1 MRFAGTGICI
11 REQLGGFEVTK
22 VELKEMTLTDFKGQP
37 EKKVTFGHRTI
48 VSGPNGCGK
57 TTLADAHMWVFCDK
71 DYSLKSNPDIRPD
84 DGRECLPRADIDLLI
99 DGKPVSVAKFQK
111 RTESKL
117 KDGKPGKVAL
127 SNKYEINGVPKAERD
142 FKADLKERG
151 FDFDNF
157 LMLSHMEIFTGLK
170 DADARKILFSMS
182 DGAGKSDLE
191 IAKKVPDCAELV
203 PLLETYKADE
213 IKAMNS
219 ATLKKAEEQLKAVP
233 NQIIGMEQSKVDAD
247 TAELELQKN
256 ALQEQISDLEKQIAQ
271 SGNEK
276 AGEIKAELAGLRTKL
291 LEIDSKAKADLLEQ
305 KSSVCNK
312 VSSLELD
319 RNIKTSELNRK
330 ASALEYLRAQKKDL
344 LEKLQNARTQY
355 PKIKDTEWDNT
366 ALECVKSETFK
377 DADTI
382 CPTCGQNLPPEQ
394 IEQLK
399 SRFEQKKQERINQ
412 QLKSKEEWEQD
423 KKRKLDEVI
432 QIGNKASADM
442 KEAHKQEENLTSE
455 ISKLTGEL
463 EQIKTSLDAENKNL
477 EAIPKEPDLSGNAE
491 YQQILAS
498 IKEKQQELNSLDDG
512 EGAKKQLSEQLSDKK
527 QELAAV
533 NQKIGEANNNVRIDE
548 QIEKLQ
554 ENQKQYAQSKADAQ
568 MILDELKSLSMAKNT
583 ALEDAV
589 NQYFDGVKVKLFD
602 TQKNGE
608 VVDACIWYAQDKDG
622 NWKKLVG
629 NANTALMM
637 KGKIAIMDGLQKFYG
652 VSYPIFVDCA
662 AELDNSSLAG
672 IKADAQLIFLKVAE
686 GDMTVTEI

>member
-1 MRFAGTGICI
+1 MKKIEVREI
-11 REQLGGFEVTK
+11 R
-22 VELKEMTLTDFKGQP
+22 LTDFKGQS
-37 EKKVTFGHRTI
+37 EKKIEFGHRTI
-48 VSGPNGCGK
+48 VSGKNGCGK
-57 TTLADAHMWVFCDK
+57 TTLADAFMWVFCDK

-84 DGRECLPRADIDLLI
+84 DGRECLPRVDIDLVI

-111 RTESKL
+111 RTESKP

-157 LMLSHMEIFTGLK
+157 LMLSHMEIFTDLK
-170 DADARKILFSMS
+170 DADAKKILFSMS

-191 IAKKVPDCAELV
+191 IAKTVPDCAELV

-213 IKAMNS
+213 IKAMNN
-219 ATLKKAEEQLKAVP
+219 ATLKKAEEQLKAIP

-247 TAELELQKN
+247 VAELELQKN
-256 ALQEQISDLEKQIAQ
+256 VLHEQIADIEKQIAQ

-312 VSSLELD
+312 ISALELD
-319 RNIKTSELNRK
+319 RNIKTSELNK
-330 ASALEYLRAQKKDL
+330 KTSALVILRAQKKEL

-366 ALECVKSETFK
+366 VLESIKSETFK

-382 CPTCGQNLPPEQ
+382 CPTCGQSLPPEQ

-412 QLKSKEEWEQD
+412 QLKAKEEWEQD

-432 QIGNKASADM
+432 QVGNKASADM
-442 KEAHKQEENLTSE
+442 KEAHKQEETLTSE
-455 ISKLTGEL
+455 ISKLIDEL

-477 EAIPKEPDLSGNAE
+477 EAIPKEPDFSENVE
-491 YQQILAS
+491 YQRILTS
-498 IKEKQQELNSLDDG
+498 TKEKQQELNSLDDG
-512 EGAKKQLSEQLSDKK
+512 EEAKKQLSEQLSGKK
-527 QELAAV
+527 QELTAV
-533 NQKIGEANNNVRIDE
+533 NQKIGEANNNARIDE

-554 ENQKQYAQSKADAQ
+554 ESQKQYAQSKADAQ
-568 MILDELKSLSMAKNT
+568 MILDELKSLSMAKNAT
-583 ALEDAV
+583 LKDAV

-608 VVDACIWYAQDKDG
+608 VVDACIWYVQDKDG
-622 NWKKLVG
+622 NWKKLIG

>member
-1 MRFAGTGICI
+1 MKKIEVREI
-11 REQLGGFEVTK
+11 R
-22 VELKEMTLTDFKGQP
+22 LTDFKGQQ
-37 EKKVTFGHRTI
+37 EKKIEFGHRTV
-48 VSGPNGCGK
+48 VSGKNGCGK
-57 TTLADAHMWVFCDK
+57 TTLADAFMWVFCDK

-84 DGRECLPRADIDLLI
+84 DGRECLPRVDIDLVI

-111 RTESKL
+111 RTESKP

-157 LMLSHMEIFTGLK
+157 LMLSHMEIFTDLK

-182 DGAGKSDLE
+182 DGAGKTDLE
-191 IAKKVPDCAELV
+191 IAKTVPDCAELV

-219 ATLKKAEEQLKAVP
+219 ATLKKAEEQLKAIP

-256 ALQEQISDLEKQIAQ
+256 ALQEQISDLETQIAQ

-276 AGEIKAELAGLRTKL
+276 AGEIKVELTGLRTRL
-291 LEIDSKAKADLLEQ
+291 LEAESRAKADSLKQ
-305 KSSVCNK
+305 KSLVCNK
-312 VSSLELD
+312 ISALELD
-319 RNIKTSELNRK
+319 RNIKTSELNK
-330 ASALEYLRAQKKDL
+330 KTSALESLRAQKKEL
-344 LEKLQNARTQY
+344 LEKLQSARTQY
-355 PKIKDTEWDNT
+355 PKIKEMEWDNT
-366 ALECVKSETFK
+366 ALDNIESETFK
-377 DADTI
+377 DAETI

-399 SRFEQKKQERINQ
+399 RRFEQKKQERINQ
-412 QLKSKEEWEQD
+412 QLKAQEEWERD

-432 QIGNKASADM
+432 QVGNKASADM
-442 KEAHKQEENLTSE
+442 KEAHKQEEALTSE
-455 ISKLTGEL
+455 ISKLTDEL

-477 EAIPKEPDLSGNAE
+477 EAILKEPGLSGNAE

-498 IKEKQQELNSLDDG
+498 IKEKEQELNSLDDG
-512 EGAKKQLSEQLSDKK
+512 EEAKKQLSEQLSGKK

-533 NQKIGEANNNVRIDE
+533 NQRIGESNNNVRIDE
-548 QIEKLQ
+548 QIEKFQ
-554 ENQKQYAQSKADAQ
+554 ESQKQYAQSKADAQ

-583 ALEDAV
+583 ALEDTV

-608 VVDACIWYAQDKDG
+608 VVDACIWYVQDKDG
-622 NWKKLVG
+622 NWKKLIG

-672 IKADAQLIFLKVAE
+672 INADAQLIFLKVAE

>member
-1 MRFAGTGICI
+1 MKKIEVREI
-11 REQLGGFEVTK
+11 R
-22 VELKEMTLTDFKGQP
+22 LTDFKGQQ
-37 EKKVTFGHRTI
+37 EKKVVFGHRTV
-48 VSGPNGCGK
+48 VSGKNGCGK
-57 TTLADAHMWVFCDK
+57 TTLADAFMWVFCDK

-84 DGRECLPRADIDLLI
+84 DGRECLPRVDIDLVI

-111 RTESKL
+111 RTESKS

-157 LMLSHMEIFTGLK
+157 LMLSHMEIFTDLK

-191 IAKKVPDCAELV
+191 IAKTVPDCAELV

-219 ATLKKAEEQLKAVP
+219 ATLKKAEEQLKAIP

-271 SGNEK
+271 AGNEK
-276 AGEIKAELAGLRTKL
+276 TGEIKAELAGLRTRL
-291 LEIDSKAKADLLEQ
+291 LEIDSKAKSDLLEQ

-312 VSSLELD
+312 VSALELD

-330 ASALEYLRAQKKDL
+330 TSALESLRTQKKDL
-344 LEKLQNARTQY
+344 LKKLQDARTQY

-366 ALECVKSETFK
+366 ALESIESETFK
-377 DADTI
+377 DADAI
-382 CPTCGQNLPPEQ
+382 CPTCGQNLPSEQ

-412 QLKSKEEWEQD
+412 QLKDKEEWEQK

-432 QIGNKASADM
+432 QTGNKASADM
-442 KEAHKQEENLTSE
+442 KEAHKQEEALTSE
-455 ISKLTGEL
+455 ISKLTDKL

-477 EAIPKEPDLSGNAE
+477 EAIPKEPDFSGNAE
-491 YQQILAS
+491 YQQILTS
-498 IKEKQQELNSLDDG
+498 IKEKEQELNSLNDG
-512 EGAKKQLSEQLSDKK
+512 EETKEQLSEQLSGKK

-554 ENQKQYAQSKADAQ
+554 ESQKQYAQNKADAQ

-608 VVDACIWYAQDKDG
+608 VVDACIWYVQDKDS
-622 NWKKLVG
+622 NWKKLIG

-672 IKADAQLIFLKVAE
+672 IKADAQLIFLKVTE
-686 GDMTVTEI
+686 GDMTVTEL

>member
-1 MRFAGTGICI
+1 MKKIEVREI
-11 REQLGGFEVTK
+11 R
-22 VELKEMTLTDFKGQP
+22 LTDFKGQS
-37 EKKVTFGHRTI
+37 EKKIGFGHRTV
-48 VSGPNGCGK
+48 VSGKNGCGK
-57 TTLADAHMWVFCDK
+57 TTLADAFMWVFCDK
-71 DYSLKSNPDIRPD
+71 DHSLKSNPDIRPD
-84 DGRECLPRADIDLLI
+84 DGRECLPRVDIDLVI

-111 RTESKL
+111 RTESKP

-157 LMLSHMEIFTGLK
+157 LMLSHMEIFTDLK

-191 IAKKVPDCAELV
+191 IAKTVPDCAELV

-219 ATLKKAEEQLKAVP
+219 ATLKKAEEQLKAIP

-271 SGNEK
+271 AGNEK

-291 LEIDSKAKADLLEQ
+291 LEIDSKAKADLLEK

-312 VSSLELD
+312 VSTLELD
-319 RNIKTSELNRK
+319 RNIKTSELNKK

-344 LEKLQNARTQY
+344 LEKLQDARTQY
-355 PKIKDTEWDNT
+355 PKIKDKEWDNT
-366 ALECVKSETFK
+366 VLERIKSEIFK

-382 CPTCGQNLPPEQ
+382 CPTCGQNLPAEQ

-412 QLKSKEEWEQD
+412 QLKAKEEWEQD

-432 QIGNKASADM
+432 QTGNKASADM
-442 KEAHKQEENLTSE
+442 KEAHKQEGTLTSE
-455 ISKLTGEL
+455 ISKLTEEL
-463 EQIKTSLDAENKNL
+463 EQIKTSLDAENKNM
-477 EAIPKEPDLSGNAE
+477 EAIPKEPDFSENAE

-498 IKEKQQELNSLDDG
+498 IKEKQQELNSLDNG
-512 EGAKKQLSEQLSDKK
+512 EEAKKQLSEQLSGKK
-527 QELAAV
+527 QELTAV

-554 ENQKQYAQSKADAQ
+554 ESQKQYAQSKADAQ

-608 VVDACIWYAQDKDG
+608 VVDACIWYVQDKDG
-622 NWKKLVG
+622 NWKKLIG

-672 IKADAQLIFLKVAE
+672 IKADAQLIFLKVSE
-686 GDMTVTEI
+686 GDMKVTEI

>member
-1 MRFAGTGICI
+1 MKKIEVREI
-11 REQLGGFEVTK
+11 R
-22 VELKEMTLTDFKGQP
+22 LTDFKGQS
-37 EKKVTFGHRTI
+37 EKKIEFGHRTI
-48 VSGPNGCGK
+48 VSGKNGCGK

-84 DGRECLPRADIDLLI
+84 DGRECLPRVDIDLVI

-111 RTESKL
+111 RTESKP

-142 FKADLKERG
+142 FKSDLKERG

-157 LMLSHMEIFTGLK
+157 LMLSHMEIFTDLK

-191 IAKKVPDCAELV
+191 IAKTVPDCAELV
-203 PLLETYKADE
+203 PLLETYKSDE

-219 ATLKKAEEQLKAVP
+219 ATLKNAEEQLKAIP

-256 ALQEQISDLEKQIAQ
+256 ALQEHISDLEKQIAQ
-271 SGNEK
+271 AGNEK
-276 AGEIKAELAGLRTKL
+276 SGEIKAELAGLRTKL
-291 LEIDSKAKADLLEQ
+291 LDIDSKAKADLLEK

-312 VSSLELD
+312 VSGLELD

-330 ASALEYLRAQKKDL
+330 TSALENLRAQKKEL

-366 ALECVKSETFK
+366 VLESIKSEIFK

-382 CPTCGQNLPPEQ
+382 CPTCGQNLPSEQ

-399 SRFEQKKQERINQ
+399 NRFEQKKQERINQ
-412 QLKSKEEWEQD
+412 QLKDKEEWEQD
-423 KKRKLDEVI
+423 KKHKLDEVI
-432 QIGNKASADM
+432 QAGNKASSDM
-442 KEAHKQEENLTSE
+442 KEAHKQEETLTSE
-455 ISKLTGEL
+455 ISKLADEL

-477 EAIPKEPDLSGNAE
+477 EAIPKEPDFSVNAE
-491 YQQILAS
+491 YQQILTS
-498 IKEKQQELNSLDDG
+498 IKEKKQELNSLDDG
-512 EGAKKQLSEQLSDKK
+512 EEAKKQLSEQLSGKK
-527 QELAAV
+527 QELAVV

-554 ENQKQYAQSKADAQ
+554 ENQKQYAQNKADSQ

-583 ALEDAV
+583 AIEDAV

-608 VVDACIWYAQDKDG
+608 VVDACIWYMQDKDG
-622 NWKKLVG
+622 DWKKLIG

-662 AELDNSSLAG
+662 AELDNSSLEG

>member
-1 MRFAGTGICI
+1 MKKIKVREI
-11 REQLGGFEVTK
+11 R
-22 VELKEMTLTDFKGQP
+22 LTDFKGQS

-48 VSGPNGCGK
+48 VSGKNGCGK
-57 TTLADAHMWVFCDK
+57 TTLADAFMWVFCDK

-84 DGRECLPRADIDLLI
+84 DGRECLPRADIDLVI

-111 RTESKL
+111 RTESKP

-157 LMLSHMEIFTGLK
+157 LMLSHMEIFTDLK

-182 DGAGKSDLE
+182 DGAGKTDLE
-191 IAKKVPDCAELV
+191 IAKTVPDCAELV

-219 ATLKKAEEQLKAVP
+219 ATLKKAEEQLKAIP

-256 ALQEQISDLEKQIAQ
+256 ALQEQISHLETQIAQ
-271 SGNEK
+271 AGNERSSK
-276 AGEIKAELAGLRTKL
+276 LRAELSDLGVQKYSFESKAHEEISTRKTAIQIKINELRTERNL
-291 LEIDSKAKADLLEQ
+291 KAA
-305 KSSVCNK
+305 
-312 VSSLELD
+312 
-319 RNIKTSELNRK
+319 ELNRET
-330 ASALEYLRAQKKDL
+330 SALVILRAQKKGL

-366 ALECVKSETFK
+366 ILESIESETFK

-412 QLKSKEEWEQD
+412 QLKAKEEWEQD

-432 QIGNKASADM
+432 QVGNKASADM
-442 KEAHKQEENLTSE
+442 KEAHKQEETLTSE
-455 ISKLTGEL
+455 ISKLTEEL

-477 EAIPKEPDLSGNAE
+477 EALPKEPDLSGNAE
-491 YQQILAS
+491 YQQILTS
-498 IKEKQQELNSLDDG
+498 IKKKQQEFNSLDDG
-512 EGAKKQLSEQLSDKK
+512 EEAKKQLSEQLSGKK

-533 NQKIGEANNNVRIDE
+533 NQRIGEANNNVRIDE

-554 ENQKQYAQSKADAQ
+554 ESQKQYAQSKADAQ

-589 NQYFDGVKVKLFD
+589 NQYFDGVRVKLFD

-608 VVDACIWYAQDKDG
+608 VVDACIWYVQDKDG
-622 NWKKLVG
+622 DWKKLIG

-662 AELDNSSLAG
+662 AELDNSSLGG

>member
-1 MRFAGTGICI
+1 MKKIEVREI
-11 REQLGGFEVTK
+11 R
-22 VELKEMTLTDFKGQP
+22 LTDFKGQS
-37 EKKVTFGHRTI
+37 EKKIEFGHRTI
-48 VSGPNGCGK
+48 VYGKNGCGK
-57 TTLADAHMWVFCDK
+57 TTLTDAFMWVFCDK

-84 DGRECLPRADIDLLI
+84 DGRECLPRVDIDLVI

-111 RTESKL
+111 RTESKP

-157 LMLSHMEIFTGLK
+157 LMLSHMEIFTDLK

-191 IAKKVPDCAELV
+191 IAKTVPDCAELV

-219 ATLKKAEEQLKAVP
+219 ATLKKAEEQLKAIP
-233 NQIIGMEQSKVDAD
+233 NQIIGMEQSKVDTD
-247 TAELELQKN
+247 VAELELQKN
-256 ALQEQISDLEKQIAQ
+256 ALQEQLSDLEKQIAQ
-271 SGNEK
+271 AGNEK

-291 LEIDSKAKADLLEQ
+291 LEIDSKAKANLLEQ

-312 VSSLELD
+312 VSTLELD

-330 ASALEYLRAQKKDL
+330 TSALESLRAQKKDL

-382 CPTCGQNLPPEQ
+382 CPTCGQNLPAEQ

-412 QLKSKEEWEQD
+412 QLKAEEEWEQD

-432 QIGNKASADM
+432 QIGNKVSADM
-442 KEAHKQEENLTSE
+442 KEAHKQEETLTSE
-455 ISKLTGEL
+455 ISKLTDEL
-463 EQIKTSLDAENKNL
+463 EQIKTYLDAENKNL
-477 EAIPKEPDLSGNAE
+477 EAIPKEPDFSENAE

-498 IKEKQQELNSLDDG
+498 IKEKQQELNSLDNG
-512 EGAKKQLSEQLSDKK
+512 EEVKKQLSEQLSGKK

-533 NQKIGEANNNVRIDE
+533 NQRIGEANNNVRIDE

-554 ENQKQYAQSKADAQ
+554 ESQKQYAQSKADAQ

-583 ALEDAV
+583 VLEDAV
-589 NQYFDGVKVKLFD
+589 NKYFDGVKVKLFD

-608 VVDACIWYAQDKDG
+608 VVDACIWYVQDKDG
-622 NWKKLVG
+622 NWKKLIG

>member
-1 MRFAGTGICI
+1 MKKIEVREI
-11 REQLGGFEVTK
+11 R
-22 VELKEMTLTDFKGQP
+22 LTDFKGQQ
-37 EKKVTFGHRTI
+37 EKKIEFGHRTV
-48 VSGPNGCGK
+48 VSGKNGCGK
-57 TTLADAHMWVFCDK
+57 TTLADAFMWVFCDK

-84 DGRECLPRADIDLLI
+84 DGRECLPRADIDFLI

-111 RTESKL
+111 RTESKP

-157 LMLSHMEIFTGLK
+157 LMLSHMEIFTDLK

-191 IAKKVPDCAELV
+191 IAKTVPDCAELV

-219 ATLKKAEEQLKAVP
+219 ATLKKAEEQLKAIP

-271 SGNEK
+271 AGNEK

-291 LEIDSKAKADLLEQ
+291 LEIESKAKADLLEQ

-312 VSSLELD
+312 VSTLELD
-319 RNIKTSELNRK
+319 RNIKTSELNK
-330 ASALEYLRAQKKDL
+330 KTSALESLRTQKKDL
-344 LEKLQNARTQY
+344 LKKLQDARTQY
-355 PKIKDTEWDNT
+355 PEIKDTEWDSSI
-366 ALECVKSETFK
+366 LESIESETFK
-377 DADTI
+377 DTDTI
-382 CPTCGQNLPPEQ
+382 CPTCSQNLPPEQ

-399 SRFEQKKQERINQ
+399 GRFEQKKQERINQ
-412 QLKSKEEWEQD
+412 QLKAQEEWEQE

-432 QIGNKASADM
+432 EAGNKASADM
-442 KEAHKQEENLTSE
+442 KEAHKQEETLTSE
-455 ISKLTGEL
+455 ISKLTDEL
-463 EQIKTSLDAENKNL
+463 EQIKTSLDVENKNL
-477 EAIPKEPDLSGNAE
+477 EAVPKEPDFSGNVE
-491 YQQILAS
+491 YQRTLAS
-498 IKEKQQELNSLDDG
+498 INEKQQELNSLDDG
-512 EGAKKQLSEQLSDKK
+512 EEAKKQLSEQLSGKK

-554 ENQKQYAQSKADAQ
+554 ESQKQYAQSKADAQ
-568 MILDELKSLSMAKNT
+568 MILDELKALSMAKNT

-602 TQKNGE
+602 TQKN
-608 VVDACIWYAQDKDG
+608 DACIWYVQDKDG
-622 NWKKLVG
+622 NWKKLIG

>member
-1 MRFAGTGICI
+1 MKKIEVREI
-11 REQLGGFEVTK
+11 R
-22 VELKEMTLTDFKGQP
+22 LTDFKGQQ
-37 EKKVTFGHRTI
+37 EKKVEFGHRAI
-48 VSGPNGCGK
+48 VSGKNGCGK
-57 TTLADAHMWVFCDK
+57 TTLADAFMWVFCDK

-84 DGRECLPRADIDLLI
+84 DGRECLPRVDIDLVI

-111 RTESKL
+111 RTESKP

-157 LMLSHMEIFTGLK
+157 LMLSHMEIFTDLK

-191 IAKKVPDCAELV
+191 IAKTVPDCTELA

-219 ATLKKAEEQLKAVP
+219 ATLKKAEEQLKAIP
-233 NQIIGMEQSKVDAD
+233 NQIIGMEHSKVDAD

-256 ALQEQISDLEKQIAQ
+256 VLHEQIADIEKQIAQ

-276 AGEIKAELAGLRTKL
+276 AGEIKAELAGLSTKL
-291 LEIDSKAKADLLEQ
+291 LEIVSKAKADLLEQ

-312 VSSLELD
+312 VSTLELD

-330 ASALEYLRAQKKDL
+330 TSTLESLRAQKKEL

-355 PKIKDTEWDNT
+355 PKIKDAEWDSST
-366 ALECVKSETFK
+366 LESIESETFK

-394 IEQLK
+394 IEQ
-399 SRFEQKKQERINQ
+399 KKQERINQ
-412 QLKSKEEWEQD
+412 QLKAEEEWEQD

-442 KEAHKQEENLTSE
+442 KEAHKQEETLTSE
-455 ISKLTGEL
+455 ISKLTDEL

-477 EAIPKEPDLSGNAE
+477 EAIPKEPDFSGNAE
-491 YQQILAS
+491 YQQILTS
-498 IKEKQQELNSLDDG
+498 IKEKKQVLNSLDDG
-512 EGAKKQLSEQLSDKK
+512 EEVKKQLSEQLSGKK
-527 QELAAV
+527 QELTAV

-554 ENQKQYAQSKADAQ
+554 ESQKQYAQNKADAQ

-608 VVDACIWYAQDKDG
+608 VVDACIWYVQDKDG
-622 NWKKLVG
+622 GWKKLVG

-686 GDMTVTEI
+686 GDMTVTEV

>member
-1 MRFAGTGICI
+1 MKKIEVREI
-11 REQLGGFEVTK
+11 R
-22 VELKEMTLTDFKGQP
+22 LTDFKGQS
-37 EKKVTFGHRTI
+37 EKKIEFGHRTV
-48 VSGPNGCGK
+48 VSGKNGCGK
-57 TTLADAHMWVFCDK
+57 TTLADAFMWVFCDK

-84 DGRECLPRADIDLLI
+84 NDRECLPRVDIDLVI

-111 RTESKL
+111 RTESKP

-157 LMLSHMEIFTGLK
+157 LMLSHMEIFTDLK

-182 DGAGKSDLE
+182 GGAGKSDLE
-191 IAKKVPDCAELV
+191 IAKTVPDCAELV

-219 ATLKKAEEQLKAVP
+219 ATLKKAEEQLKAIP
-233 NQIIGMEQSKVDAD
+233 NQIIGMEHSKVDAD

-256 ALQEQISDLEKQIAQ
+256 ALQEQISDLETQIAQ
-271 SGNEK
+271 AGNEK

-291 LEIDSKAKADLLEQ
+291 LEIDSKAKADLSEK

-312 VSSLELD
+312 VSTLELD

-330 ASALEYLRAQKKDL
+330 TSTLESLRAQKKDL

-366 ALECVKSETFK
+366 VLESIKSEAFK

-382 CPTCGQNLPPEQ
+382 CPTCGHSLPPEQ

-412 QLKSKEEWEQD
+412 QLKAKEEWEQD

-432 QIGNKASADM
+432 QVGNKASADM
-442 KEAHKQEENLTSE
+442 KEAHKQEETLTSE
-455 ISKLTGEL
+455 ISELTDEL
-463 EQIKTSLDAENKNL
+463 EQIKTSLDAESKNL
-477 EAIPKEPDLSGNAE
+477 EAIPKEPDFSENAE
-491 YQQILAS
+491 YQQILTS
-498 IKEKQQELNSLDDG
+498 IKEKKQELNSLDDG
-512 EGAKKQLSEQLSDKK
+512 EEAKKQLSEKLFGKK
-527 QELAAV
+527 QELEAV

-548 QIEKLQ
+548 QIAEL
-554 ENQKQYAQSKADAQ
+554 EASRTEYSQKKADAQ

-589 NQYFDGVKVKLFD
+589 NQYFNGVKVKLFD

-608 VVDACIWYAQDKDG
+608 VVDACIWYVQDKDG
-622 NWKKLVG
+622 NWKKLIG

-672 IKADAQLIFLKVAE
+672 IKADTQLIFLKVSE
-686 GDMTVTEI
+686 GEMTVTEI

>member
-1 MRFAGTGICI
+1 MKKIEVREI
-11 REQLGGFEVTK
+11 R
-22 VELKEMTLTDFKGQP
+22 LTDFKGQP
-37 EKKVTFGHRTI
+37 EKKIGFGHRTI
-48 VSGPNGCGK
+48 VSGKNGCGK
-57 TTLADAHMWVFCDK
+57 TTLADAFMWVFCDK

-84 DGRECLPRADIDLLI
+84 DGRECLPRVDIDIVI

-111 RTESKL
+111 RTESKP

-157 LMLSHMEIFTGLK
+157 LMLSHMEIFTDLK

-191 IAKKVPDCAELV
+191 IVKTVPDCAELV

-219 ATLKKAEEQLKAVP
+219 ATLKKAEEQLKAIP
-233 NQIIGMEQSKVDAD
+233 NQIIGMEQAKVDVD
-247 TAELELQKN
+247 VAELELQKN
-256 ALQEQISDLEKQIAQ
+256 ALQEQISDLETQITQA
-271 SGNEK
+271 GNEK

-291 LEIDSKAKADLLEQ
+291 IEIDSKAKADLSEK

-312 VSSLELD
+312 VSTLELD

-330 ASALEYLRAQKKDL
+330 ASALEYLRTQKKDL

-355 PKIKDTEWDNT
+355 PKIKDAEWDNT
-366 ALECVKSETFK
+366 VLESIKSETFN
-377 DADTI
+377 DTEAI
-382 CPTCGQNLPPEQ
+382 CQTCGRNLPPDQ

-412 QLKSKEEWEQD
+412 QLKAKEEWEQD

-432 QIGNKASADM
+432 QAGNKASAGM
-442 KEAHKQEENLTSE
+442 KEAHKQEEALKSE
-455 ISKLTGEL
+455 ISKLTDEL

-477 EAIPKEPDLSGNAE
+477 GAIPKEPDFSENAE
-491 YQQILAS
+491 YQQILTT
-498 IKEKQQELNSLDDG
+498 IKEKEQELNSLDDG
-512 EGAKKQLSEQLSDKK
+512 EEAKKQFSEQLSGKK
-527 QELAAV
+527 HELAAV
-533 NQKIGEANNNVRIDE
+533 NQRIGETNNNVRIDE

-554 ENQKQYAQSKADAQ
+554 ESQKQYAQNKADAQ

-583 ALEDAV
+583 ALEDVV

-608 VVDACIWYAQDKDG
+608 VVDACIWYVQDKGGD
-622 NWKKLVG
+622 WKKLIG

-637 KGKIAIMDGLQKFYG
+637 KGKIAIMDGLQEFYG

-672 IKADAQLIFLKVAE
+672 VKADAQLIFLKVAE

>member
-1 MRFAGTGICI
+1 MKKIEVREI
-11 REQLGGFEVTK
+11 R
-22 VELKEMTLTDFKGQP
+22 LTDFKGQS
-37 EKKVTFGHRTI
+37 EKKIEFRHRTV
-48 VSGPNGCGK
+48 VSGKNGCGK
-57 TTLADAHMWVFCDK
+57 TTLADAFMWAFCDK
-71 DYSLKSNPDIRPD
+71 DYSLKSNPNIRPD
-84 DGRECLPRADIDLLI
+84 DGRECLPRVDIDLVI

-111 RTESKL
+111 RTESKP

-157 LMLSHMEIFTGLK
+157 LMLSHMEIFTDLK

-191 IAKKVPDCAELV
+191 IAKTVPDCAELV

-219 ATLKKAEEQLKAVP
+219 ATLKKAEEQLKAIP
-233 NQIIGMEQSKVDAD
+233 NQIIGMEHSKVDAD
-247 TAELELQKN
+247 VAELELQKN
-256 ALQEQISDLEKQIAQ
+256 ALQEQISDLETQIAQ
-271 SGNEK
+271 AGNEK
-276 AGEIKAELAGLRTKL
+276 AGKIKAELAGLRTKL
-291 LEIDSKAKADLLEQ
+291 IEIDSKAKADLSEK

-312 VSSLELD
+312 VSTLELD

-355 PKIKDTEWDNT
+355 PKIKDAEWDNT
-366 ALECVKSETFK
+366 SLENIESETFK
-377 DADTI
+377 DAETI

-412 QLKSKEEWEQD
+412 QLKAKEEWEQD

-432 QIGNKASADM
+432 QAGNKASAGM
-442 KEAHKQEENLTSE
+442 KEAHKQEETLKSE
-455 ISKLTGEL
+455 ISKLTDEL

-477 EAIPKEPDLSGNAE
+477 GAIPKEPDFSENAE
-491 YQQILAS
+491 YQQILTT
-498 IKEKQQELNSLDDG
+498 IKEKEQELNSLDDG
-512 EGAKKQLSEQLSDKK
+512 EEAKKQLSEKLSGKK

-533 NQKIGEANNNVRIDE
+533 NQKIGEANNNIRIDE

-554 ENQKQYAQSKADAQ
+554 ESQKQYAQNKANAQ

-589 NQYFDGVKVKLFD
+589 NQYFGGVKVKLFD

-608 VVDACIWYAQDKDG
+608 VVDACIWHVQDKDS
-622 NWKKLVG
+622 NWKKLIG

-686 GDMTVTEI
+686 GDMTVTEV

>member
-1 MRFAGTGICI
+1 MKKIEVREI
-11 REQLGGFEVTK
+11 R
-22 VELKEMTLTDFKGQP
+22 LTDFKGQQ
-37 EKKVTFGHRTI
+37 EKKVEFGHRAI
-48 VSGPNGCGK
+48 VSGKNGCGK
-57 TTLADAHMWVFCDK
+57 TTLADAFMWVFCDK

-84 DGRECLPRADIDLLI
+84 DGRECLPRVDIDLVI

-111 RTESKL
+111 RTESKP

-157 LMLSHMEIFTGLK
+157 LMLSHMEIFTDLK

-191 IAKKVPDCAELV
+191 IAKTVPDCAELI

-219 ATLKKAEEQLKAVP
+219 ATLKKAEEQLKAIP

-256 ALQEQISDLEKQIAQ
+256 ALQEQISDLETQIAQ
-271 SGNEK
+271 TGNEK
-276 AGEIKAELAGLRTKL
+276 AGEIKAELTGLRTKL
-291 LEIDSKAKADLLEQ
+291 LETESKAKANLLEQ

-312 VSSLELD
+312 VSTLELD

-330 ASALEYLRAQKKDL
+330 TSALESLRAQKKDL
-344 LEKLQNARTQY
+344 LEKLQNVRTQY

-366 ALECVKSETFK
+366 VLESIKSETFK
-377 DADTI
+377 DAETI
-382 CPTCGQNLPPEQ
+382 CPTCGQNLPTEQ

-399 SRFEQKKQERINQ
+399 NRFEQKKQERINQ
-412 QLKSKEEWEQD
+412 QLKAKEEWGQD

-432 QIGNKASADM
+432 QAGNKASADM
-442 KEAHKQEENLTSE
+442 KEAHKQEETLTSK
-455 ISKLTGEL
+455 ISKLTDEL

-477 EAIPKEPDLSGNAE
+477 EAIPKEPDFSENVE
-491 YQQILAS
+491 YQRILTS
-498 IKEKQQELNSLDDG
+498 TKEKQQELNSLDDG
-512 EGAKKQLSEQLSDKK
+512 EEAKKQLSEQLSGKK

-533 NQKIGEANNNVRIDE
+533 NQRIGEANNNVRIDE

-554 ENQKQYAQSKADAQ
+554 ESQKQYAQSKADAQ

-608 VVDACIWYAQDKDG
+608 VVDACIWYVQDKDG
-622 NWKKLVG
+622 DWKKLIG

>member
-1 MRFAGTGICI
+1 MKKIEVREI
-11 REQLGGFEVTK
+11 R
-22 VELKEMTLTDFKGQP
+22 LTDFKGQS
-37 EKKVTFGHRTI
+37 EKKIEFWHRTM
-48 VSGPNGCGK
+48 VSGKNGCGK
-57 TTLADAHMWVFCDK
+57 TTLADAFMWVFCDK

-84 DGRECLPRADIDLLI
+84 DGRECLPRVDIDLVI

-111 RTESKL
+111 RTESKP

-157 LMLSHMEIFTGLK
+157 LMLSHMEIFTDLK

-191 IAKKVPDCAELV
+191 IAKTVSDCDELV

-219 ATLKKAEEQLKAVP
+219 ATLKKAEEQLKAIP

-247 TAELELQKN
+247 VAELELQKN

-271 SGNEK
+271 AGNEK

-291 LEIDSKAKADLLEQ
+291 LEIDSKAKADLSEK

-312 VSSLELD
+312 VSTLELD

-344 LEKLQNARTQY
+344 LKKLQDARTQY
-355 PKIKDTEWDNT
+355 PKIKDTEWDSST
-366 ALECVKSETFK
+366 LESIESEAFK

-382 CPTCGQNLPPEQ
+382 CPTCGQNLPTEQ

-412 QLKSKEEWEQD
+412 QLKAKEKWEED
-423 KKRKLDEVI
+423 KKHRLDEI
-432 QIGNKASADM
+432 IKTGNKASTDM
-442 KEAHKQEENLTSE
+442 KEAHKKEETLTSE
-455 ISKLTGEL
+455 IAGLTERL
-463 EQIKTSLDAENKNL
+463 EQIKTSLGEKNKEF
-477 EAIPKEPDLSGNAE
+477 EAIPAELDFSENVE
-491 YQQILAS
+491 YQQILVS
-498 IKEKQQELNSLDDG
+498 IKEKEQELNSLDDG
-512 EGAKKQLSEQLSDKK
+512 EEAKKQLSEQLSGKK

-548 QIEKLQ
+548 QIENLQ
-554 ENQKQYAQSKADAQ
+554 ESQKQYAQNKADAQ

-608 VVDACIWYAQDKDG
+608 VVDACIWYVQDKDS
-622 NWKKLVG
+622 NWKKLIG

>member
-1 MRFAGTGICI
+1 MKKIEVREI
-11 REQLGGFEVTK
+11 R
-22 VELKEMTLTDFKGQP
+22 LTDFKGQS
-37 EKKVTFGHRTI
+37 EKKIGFGHRAI
-48 VSGPNGCGK
+48 VSGKNGCGK
-57 TTLADAHMWVFCDK
+57 TTLADAFMWVFCDK

-84 DGRECLPRADIDLLI
+84 DGRECLPRVDIDLVI

-111 RTESKL
+111 RTESKP

-157 LMLSHMEIFTGLK
+157 LMLSHMEIFTDLK

-191 IAKKVPDCAELV
+191 IAKTVPDCAELV

-219 ATLKKAEEQLKAVP
+219 ATLKKAEEQLKAIP
-233 NQIIGMEQSKVDAD
+233 NQIIGMEQSKVDTD
-247 TAELELQKN
+247 VAELELQKN
-256 ALQEQISDLEKQIAQ
+256 ALQEQLSDLEKQIAQ
-271 SGNEK
+271 AGNEK

-291 LEIDSKAKADLLEQ
+291 LEIDSKAKANLLEQ

-312 VSSLELD
+312 VSTLELD

-330 ASALEYLRAQKKDL
+330 TSALESLRAQKKDL
-344 LEKLQNARTQY
+344 LEKLQNARTRY

-366 ALECVKSETFK
+366 VLESIKSETFK

-412 QLKSKEEWEQD
+412 QLKAKEEWEQD
-423 KKRKLDEVI
+423 KKRKIDEVI
-432 QIGNKASADM
+432 QVGNKASVDM
-442 KEAHKQEENLTSE
+442 KEAHKQEETLTSE
-455 ISKLTGEL
+455 ISKLTDEL

-477 EAIPKEPDLSGNAE
+477 EAIPKEPDFSGNAE

-512 EGAKKQLSEQLSDKK
+512 EETKKQLSEQLSGKK
-527 QELAAV
+527 QELAVV

-554 ENQKQYAQSKADAQ
+554 ESQKQYGQSKADAQ

-583 ALEDAV
+583 ALEDSV

-608 VVDACIWYAQDKDG
+608 VVDACIWYVQDKDG

-662 AELDNSSLAG
+662 AELDNSSLSG
-672 IKADAQLIFLKVAE
+672 IKADAQLIFLKVSE

>member
-1 MRFAGTGICI
+1 MKKIEVREI
-11 REQLGGFEVTK
+11 R
-22 VELKEMTLTDFKGQP
+22 LTDFKGQS
-37 EKKVTFGHRTI
+37 EKKIGFGHRAI
-48 VSGPNGCGK
+48 VSGKNGCGK
-57 TTLADAHMWVFCDK
+57 TTLADAFMWVFCDK

-84 DGRECLPRADIDLLI
+84 DGRECLPRVDVDLVI

-111 RTESKL
+111 RTESKP

-157 LMLSHMEIFTGLK
+157 LMLSHMEIFTDLK

-191 IAKKVPDCAELV
+191 IAKTVPDCAELV

-219 ATLKKAEEQLKAVP
+219 ATLKKAEEQLKAIP
-233 NQIIGMEQSKVDAD
+233 NQIIGMEQSKVDTD
-247 TAELELQKN
+247 VAELELQKN
-256 ALQEQISDLEKQIAQ
+256 ALQEQLSDLEKQIAQ
-271 SGNEK
+271 AGNEK

-291 LEIDSKAKADLLEQ
+291 LEIDSKAKANLLEQ

-312 VSSLELD
+312 VSTLELD

-330 ASALEYLRAQKKDL
+330 TSALESLRAQKKDL

-382 CPTCGQNLPPEQ
+382 CPTCGQNLPTEQ

-412 QLKSKEEWEQD
+412 QLKAKEEWEQD

-432 QIGNKASADM
+432 QTGNKASANM
-442 KEAHKQEENLTSE
+442 KEAHKQEETLTSE
-455 ISKLTGEL
+455 ISKLTDEL
-463 EQIKTSLDAENKNL
+463 EQIKASLDAENKNL
-477 EAIPKEPDLSGNAE
+477 EAIPKEPDFSENAE

-498 IKEKQQELNSLDDG
+498 IKEKQQELNSLDNG
-512 EGAKKQLSEQLSDKK
+512 EEAKKQLSEQLSGKK
-527 QELAAV
+527 QELAAA

-554 ENQKQYAQSKADAQ
+554 ESKKQHAQNKADAQ

-608 VVDACIWYAQDKDG
+608 VVDACIWYVQDKDG
-622 NWKKLVG
+622 DWKKLIG

>member
-1 MRFAGTGICI
+1 MRKIEVREI
-11 REQLGGFEVTK
+11 R
-22 VELKEMTLTDFKGQP
+22 LTDFKGQS
-37 EKKVTFGHRTI
+37 EKKIEFGHRTI
-48 VSGPNGCGK
+48 VSGKNGCGK

-84 DGRECLPRADIDLLI
+84 DGRECLPRVDIDLVI

-111 RTESKL
+111 RTESKP

-157 LMLSHMEIFTGLK
+157 LMLSHMEIFTDLK

-191 IAKKVPDCAELV
+191 IAKTVSDCAELV
-203 PLLETYKADE
+203 PLLEIYKADE

-219 ATLKKAEEQLKAVP
+219 ATLKKAEEQLKAIP
-233 NQIIGMEQSKVDAD
+233 NQIIGMEQSKVDTD
-247 TAELELQKN
+247 VAELELQKN
-256 ALQEQISDLEKQIAQ
+256 VLQEQISDLETQIAQ

-276 AGEIKAELAGLRTKL
+276 AGEIKAELAGLSTKL
-291 LEIDSKAKADLLEQ
+291 LEIMSKAKADLLEQ

-312 VSSLELD
+312 VSTLELD

-330 ASALEYLRAQKKDL
+330 TSALESLRAQKKEL

-366 ALECVKSETFK
+366 VLESIKSETFK

-382 CPTCGQNLPPEQ
+382 CPTCGQSLPLEQ

-412 QLKSKEEWEQD
+412 QLKVKEEWEQD

-442 KEAHKQEENLTSE
+442 KEAHKQEETLTSE
-455 ISKLTGEL
+455 ISKLTDEL

-491 YQQILAS
+491 YQQILIS
-498 IKEKQQELNSLDDG
+498 IKEKEQELNSLDDG
-512 EGAKKQLSEQLSDKK
+512 EEAKKQLSEQLSGKK
-527 QELAAV
+527 QELTAV
-533 NQKIGEANNNVRIDE
+533 NQKIGEANNNARIDE

-554 ENQKQYAQSKADAQ
+554 ESQKQYAQSKADAQ

-589 NQYFDGVKVKLFD
+589 NKYFDGVKVKLFD

-608 VVDACIWYAQDKDG
+608 VVDACIWYVQDKDG
-622 NWKKLVG
+622 NWKKLIG

-672 IKADAQLIFLKVAE
+672 IKADAQLILLKVAE
-686 GDMTVTEI
+686 GDMTVTKV

>member
-1 MRFAGTGICI
+1 MKKIEVREI
-11 REQLGGFEVTK
+11 R
-22 VELKEMTLTDFKGQP
+22 LTNFKGQQ
-37 EKKVTFGHRTI
+37 EKKIEFGHRTV
-48 VSGPNGCGK
+48 VSGKNGCGK
-57 TTLADAHMWVFCDK
+57 TTLADAFMWVFCDK

-84 DGRECLPRADIDLLI
+84 DGKECLPRVDIDLVI

-111 RTESKL
+111 RTEGKP

-127 SNKYEINGVPKAERD
+127 SNKYEINDVPKAERD

-157 LMLSHMEIFTGLK
+157 LMLSHMEIFTDLK

-191 IAKKVPDCAELV
+191 IAKTVPDCTELA

-219 ATLKKAEEQLKAVP
+219 ATLKKAEEQLKAIP

-247 TAELELQKN
+247 VAELELQKN
-256 ALQEQISDLEKQIAQ
+256 ALQEQISDLETQIAQ
-271 SGNEK
+271 TGNEK
-276 AGEIKAELAGLRTKL
+276 AGEIKAELAGLSTKL
-291 LEIDSKAKADLLEQ
+291 LEIVSKAKADLLEQ

-330 ASALEYLRAQKKDL
+330 TSTLESLRAQKKDL
-344 LEKLQNARTQY
+344 LEKLQNARTRY

-366 ALECVKSETFK
+366 VLESIKSETFK

-382 CPTCGQNLPPEQ
+382 CPTCGQSLPPEQ

-412 QLKSKEEWEQD
+412 QLKVQEEWEQD

-432 QIGNKASADM
+432 QVGNKASADM
-442 KEAHKQEENLTSE
+442 KEAHKQEETLTSE
-455 ISKLTGEL
+455 ISKLTDEL

-477 EAIPKEPDLSGNAE
+477 EAIPKEPDFSGNAE

-512 EGAKKQLSEQLSDKK
+512 EEAKKQLSEQLSGKK

-533 NQKIGEANNNVRIDE
+533 NQRIGEANNNIRIDE

-554 ENQKQYAQSKADAQ
+554 ESQKQYAQNKADAQ

-608 VVDACIWYAQDKDG
+608 VVDACIWYVQDKGGD
-622 NWKKLVG
+622 WKKLIG

>member
-1 MRFAGTGICI
+1 MKKIEVKEI
-11 REQLGGFEVTK
+11 R
-22 VELKEMTLTDFKGQP
+22 LTDFKGQS
-37 EKKVTFGHRTI
+37 EKRIGFGHRAI
-48 VSGPNGCGK
+48 VSGKNGCGK
-57 TTLADAHMWVFCDK
+57 TTLADAFMWVFCDK

-84 DGRECLPRADIDLLI
+84 DGRECLPRADIDIAI
-99 DGKPVSVAKFQK
+99 DGKPVSISKYQKQTKTEAKNGSQEK
-111 RTESKL
+111 IS
-117 KDGKPGKVAL
+117 L
-127 SNKYEINGVPKAERD
+127 SNKYELNHRLFSRRD
-142 FKADLKERG
+142 FEKELVGRG

-157 LMLSHMEIFTGLK
+157 LMLSHMEIFTDLK

-191 IAKKVPDCAELV
+191 IAKTVRDCAELV

-219 ATLKKAEEQLKAVP
+219 ATLKKAEEQLKAIP

-256 ALQEQISDLEKQIAQ
+256 ALQEQISDLETQIAQ
-271 SGNEK
+271 AGNERSSK
-276 AGEIKAELAGLRTKL
+276 LRAELSDLGVQKYS
-291 LEIDSKAKADLLEQ
+291 LESKASDEISTKRTAIQIKINSLQSERNIT
-305 KSSVCNK
+305 S
-312 VSSLELD
+312 SSL
-319 RNIKTSELNRK
+319 NAKTSELEATREK
-330 ASALEYLRAQKKDL
+330 HKGLEKKQKEAQKHYMETEAKYN
-344 LEKLQNARTQY
+344 NA
-355 PKIKDTEWDNT
+355 TES
-366 ALECVKSETFK
+366 AESENFK
-377 DADTI
+377 ENDTI
-382 CPTCGQNLPPEQ
+382 CPTCGQTLPAEQ
-394 IEQLK
+394 IEKLK
-399 SRFEQKKQERINQ
+399 EEFEQKRQKRIRNLKEQKRQE
-412 QLKSKEEWEQD
+412 LKSIEITGNKILAD
-423 KKRKLDEVI
+423 KKE
-432 QIGNKASADM
+432 S
-442 KEAHKQEENLTSE
+442 KESGDNLE
-455 ISKLTGEL
+455 IKVAELTEKL
-463 EQIKTSLDAENKNL
+463 EQIKTSLDSENKNL
-477 EAIPKEPDLSGNAE
+477 EAVPKEPDFSGNAE
-491 YQQILAS
+491 YQQILTS
-498 IKEKQQELNSLDDG
+498 IKEKEQELNSLDDG
-512 EGAKKQLSEQLSDKK
+512 EEAKKQLSEQLSGKK

-554 ENQKQYAQSKADAQ
+554 ESQKQYVQSKADAQ

-583 ALEDAV
+583 ALEDSV

-608 VVDACIWYAQDKDG
+608 VVDACIWYVQDKDG

-672 IKADAQLIFLKVAE
+672 IKADAQLIFLKVSE

>member
-1 MRFAGTGICI
+1 MKKIEVREI
-11 REQLGGFEVTK
+11 R
-22 VELKEMTLTDFKGQP
+22 LTDFKGQS
-37 EKKVTFGHRTI
+37 EKRIGFGHRTI
-48 VSGPNGCGK
+48 VSGKNGCGK

-84 DGRECLPRADIDLLI
+84 DGRECLPRVDIDLVI
-99 DGKPVSVAKFQK
+99 DGKPVNVAKFQK
-111 RTESKL
+111 RTESKP

-157 LMLSHMEIFTGLK
+157 LMLSHMEIFTDLK

-182 DGAGKSDLE
+182 DGAGKTDLE
-191 IAKKVPDCAELV
+191 IAKTVPDCAELI

-219 ATLKKAEEQLKAVP
+219 ATLKKAEEQLKAIP
-233 NQIIGMEQSKVDAD
+233 NQIIGMEHSKVDAD

-256 ALQEQISDLEKQIAQ
+256 ALQEQISDLETQIAQ
-271 SGNEK
+271 AGNEK
-276 AGEIKAELAGLRTKL
+276 AGEIKAELAGLITKL
-291 LEIDSKAKADLLEQ
+291 LETESKAKANLLEQ

-330 ASALEYLRAQKKDL
+330 TSTLESLRAQKKDL
-344 LEKLQNARTQY
+344 LEKLQNARTHY

-366 ALECVKSETFK
+366 VLESIKSETFK

-382 CPTCGQNLPPEQ
+382 CPTCGQSLPPEQ

-412 QLKSKEEWEQD
+412 QLKAKEEWEQG

-432 QIGNKASADM
+432 EVGNKASADM
-442 KEAHKQEENLTSE
+442 KEAHKQEETLTSE
-455 ISKLTGEL
+455 ISKLTDEL

-477 EAIPKEPDLSGNAE
+477 EAIPKEPDFSGNAE
-491 YQQILAS
+491 YKQILES
-498 IKEKQQELNSLDDG
+498 IKEKEQELNSLDDG
-512 EGAKKQLSEQLSDKK
+512 EEAKKQLSEQLSGKK

-554 ENQKQYAQSKADAQ
+554 ESQKQYAQSKADAQ

-583 ALEDAV
+583 TLEDAV
-589 NQYFDGVKVKLFD
+589 NQYFGGVKVKLFD

-608 VVDACIWYAQDKDG
+608 VVDACIWYVQDKDG
-622 NWKKLVG
+622 DWKKLIG

-637 KGKIAIMDGLQKFYG
+637 KGKIAIMNGLQKFYG

-662 AELDNSSLAG
+662 AELDNSSLSG
-672 IKADAQLIFLKVAE
+672 IKADAQLILLKVAE
-686 GDMTVTEI
+686 GDMTVTKV

>member
-1 MRFAGTGICI
+1 MKKIEVREI
-11 REQLGGFEVTK
+11 R
-22 VELKEMTLTDFKGQP
+22 LTDFKGQQ
-37 EKKVTFGHRTI
+37 EKKIEFGHRTV
-48 VSGPNGCGK
+48 VSGKNGCGK
-57 TTLADAHMWVFCDK
+57 TTLADAHIWEFCDK

-84 DGRECLPRADIDLLI
+84 DGRECLPRVDIDIEI

-111 RTESKL
+111 RTESKS

-157 LMLSHMEIFTGLK
+157 LMLSHMEIFTELK
-170 DADARKILFSMS
+170 DADARKILFTMS

-191 IAKKVPDCAELV
+191 IVKTVPGCAELV

-219 ATLKKAEEQLKAVP
+219 ATLKKAEEQLKAIP
-233 NQIIGMEQSKVDAD
+233 NQIIGMEHSKVDAD
-247 TAELELQKN
+247 VAELELQKN
-256 ALQEQISDLEKQIAQ
+256 ALQEQISDLETQIAQ
-271 SGNEK
+271 AGNERNSKLRAELSDLGVQKYSLESK
-276 AGEIKAELAGLRTKL
+276 ASGEISSKRTV
-291 LEIDSKAKADLLEQ
+291 I
-305 KSSVCNK
+305 K
-312 VSSLELD
+312 VKINSLQSERNIISSSL
-319 RNIKTSELNRK
+319 NAKTSELEATREK
-330 ASALEYLRAQKKDL
+330 YKDLEKKQKEAQKHYMETEAKYN
-344 LEKLQNARTQY
+344 NA
-355 PKIKDTEWDNT
+355 IES
-366 ALECVKSETFK
+366 AESENFK
-377 DADTI
+377 ENDTI
-382 CPTCGQNLPPEQ
+382 CPTCGQTLPAEQ
-394 IEQLK
+394 IEKLK
-399 SRFEQKKQERINQ
+399 EEFEQKKQNRIRNLKEQ
-412 QLKSKEEWEQD
+412 KKQELKSIEVTGNKILAD
-423 KKRKLDEVI
+423 KKE
-432 QIGNKASADM
+432 S
-442 KEAHKQEENLTSE
+442 KESGDNLEIKVAELEE
-455 ISKLTGEL
+455 KL

-477 EAIPKEPDLSGNAE
+477 EAIPKEPDFSGNTE

-498 IKEKQQELNSLDDG
+498 IKEKKQELNSLDDG
-512 EGAKKQLSEQLSDKK
+512 EEAKKQLSGKLYEKK

-554 ENQKQYAQSKADAQ
+554 ESQKQYAQSKADAQ
-568 MILDELKSLSMAKNT
+568 MILDELKSLSMEKNT

-608 VVDACIWYAQDKDG
+608 VVDACIWYVQDKDG
-622 NWKKLVG
+622 NWKKLIG

-672 IKADAQLIFLKVAE
+672 IKADAQLIFLKVTE

>member
-1 MRFAGTGICI
+1 MKKIEVREI
-11 REQLGGFEVTK
+11 R
-22 VELKEMTLTDFKGQP
+22 LTDFKGQQ
-37 EKKVTFGHRTI
+37 EKKIEFGHRTV
-48 VSGPNGCGK
+48 VSGKNGCGK
-57 TTLADAHMWVFCDK
+57 TTLADAFMWVFCDK

-84 DGRECLPRADIDLLI
+84 DGRECLPRADIDFLI

-111 RTESKL
+111 RTESKP

-157 LMLSHMEIFTGLK
+157 LMLSHMETFTDLK

-182 DGAGKSDLE
+182 DDAGKSDLE
-191 IAKKVPDCAELV
+191 IAKTVPDCAELV

-219 ATLKKAEEQLKAVP
+219 ATLKKADEQLKAIP
-233 NQIIGMEQSKVDAD
+233 NQIIGMEQSKVDTD
-247 TAELELQKN
+247 IAELELQKN
-256 ALQEQISDLEKQIAQ
+256 ALQEQISGLEKQIAQ
-271 SGNEK
+271 AGNEK
-276 AGEIKAELAGLRTKL
+276 AREIKAELAGLRTRL
-291 LEIDSKAKADLLEQ
+291 LEIDSKAKSDLLEQ

-312 VSSLELD
+312 VSALELD

-330 ASALEYLRAQKKDL
+330 TSTLESLRAQKKEL

-355 PKIKDTEWDNT
+355 PKIKDTEWDSSI
-366 ALECVKSETFK
+366 LESIESETFK
-377 DADTI
+377 DTDTI
-382 CPTCGQNLPPEQ
+382 CPTCSQNLPPEQ
-394 IEQLK
+394 IEQLRG
-399 SRFEQKKQERINQ
+399 RFEQKKQERINQ
-412 QLKSKEEWEQD
+412 QLKAQEEWEQE

-432 QIGNKASADM
+432 EAGNKASADM
-442 KEAHKQEENLTSE
+442 KEAHKQEETLTSE
-455 ISKLTGEL
+455 ISKLTDEL

-477 EAIPKEPDLSGNAE
+477 KVIPKEPDFSGNAE
-491 YQQILAS
+491 YQQIFAS

-512 EGAKKQLSEQLSDKK
+512 EEAKKQLSEQLSGKK

-533 NQKIGEANNNVRIDE
+533 NQKIGEVNNNVRIDE

-554 ENQKQYAQSKADAQ
+554 ESQKQYAQSKADAQ
-568 MILDELKSLSMAKNT
+568 MILDELKALSMAKNT

-608 VVDACIWYAQDKDG
+608 VVDACIWYVQDKDG
-622 NWKKLVG
+622 NWKKLIG

-686 GDMTVTEI
+686 GDMTVTEL

>member
-1 MRFAGTGICI
+1 M
-11 REQLGGFEVTK
+11 TK
-22 VELKEMTLTDFKGQP
+22 VELKEMTLTDFKGQE
-37 EKKVTFGHRTI
+37 EKKVTFGHRTV
-48 VSGPNGCGK
+48 VSGKNGCGK
-57 TTLADAHMWVFCDK
+57 TTLADAFMWVFCDK

-84 DGRECLPRADIDLLI
+84 DGRECLPRVDIDLVI
-99 DGKPVSVAKFQK
+99 DGKPVNVAKFQK
-111 RTESKL
+111 RTESKP

-127 SNKYEINGVPKAERD
+127 SNRYEINGVPKAERD

-157 LMLSHMEIFTGLK
+157 LMLSHMEIFTDLK

-191 IAKKVPDCAELV
+191 IAKTVPDCAELV

-219 ATLKKAEEQLKAVP
+219 ATLKKAEEQLKAIP

-271 SGNEK
+271 AVNEK
-276 AGEIKAELAGLRTKL
+276 AGEIKAELAELRTKL
-291 LEIDSKAKADLLEQ
+291 LEIDSKAKADLLDQ

-312 VSSLELD
+312 VSALELY
-319 RNIKTSELNRK
+319 RNIKASELNRK
-330 ASALEYLRAQKKDL
+330 TSTLESLRAQKKDL

-355 PKIKDTEWDNT
+355 PKIKDTEWDST
-366 ALECVKSETFK
+366 VLESIESETFK

-399 SRFEQKKQERINQ
+399 GRFEQKKQERINQ
-412 QLKSKEEWEQD
+412 QLKAQEEWEQE

-432 QIGNKASADM
+432 QTGNKASADM
-442 KEAHKQEENLTSE
+442 KEAHKQEETLTSE
-455 ISKLTGEL
+455 ISKLTDEL

-477 EAIPKEPDLSGNAE
+477 EAVPKEPDFSENAE
-491 YQQILAS
+491 YQQIFAS
-498 IKEKQQELNSLDDG
+498 IKEKQQEFNSLDDG
-512 EGAKKQLSEQLSDKK
+512 EEAKKQLSEQLSGKK

-554 ENQKQYAQSKADAQ
+554 ESQKQYAQSKADAQ

-583 ALEDAV
+583 VLEDAV

-608 VVDACIWYAQDKDG
+608 VVDACIWYVQDKDN
-622 NWKKLVG
+622 NWKKLIG

-637 KGKIAIMDGLQKFYG
+637 KGKNAIMDGLQKFYG

-686 GDMTVTEI
+686 GDMTVTEL

>member
-1 MRFAGTGICI
+1 MKKIEVREI
-11 REQLGGFEVTK
+11 RLA
-22 VELKEMTLTDFKGQP
+22 DFKGQS
-37 EKKVTFGHRTI
+37 EKKIGFGHRTI
-48 VSGPNGCGK
+48 VSGKNGCGK
-57 TTLADAHMWVFCDK
+57 TTLADAHMWEFCDK

-84 DGRECLPRADIDLLI
+84 DGRECLPRVDIDLVI

-111 RTESKL
+111 RTESKP

-157 LMLSHMEIFTGLK
+157 LMLSHMEIFTDLK

-191 IAKKVPDCAELV
+191 IAKTVPDCAELV
-203 PLLETYKADE
+203 PLLETYKEDE

-219 ATLKKAEEQLKAVP
+219 ATLKKAEEQLKAIP
-233 NQIIGMEQSKVDAD
+233 NQIIGMEHSKVDAD

-256 ALQEQISDLEKQIAQ
+256 VLHEQIADIEKQIAQ

-276 AGEIKAELAGLRTKL
+276 AGEIKAELAGLNTKL
-291 LEIDSKAKADLLEQ
+291 LEIVSKAKADLLEQ

-312 VSSLELD
+312 VSTLELD

-330 ASALEYLRAQKKDL
+330 TSALESLRAQKKDL

-366 ALECVKSETFK
+366 VLESIKSETFK
-377 DADTI
+377 DAETI
-382 CPTCGQNLPPEQ
+382 CPTCGQNLPTEQ

-399 SRFEQKKQERINQ
+399 NRFEQKKQERINQ
-412 QLKSKEEWEQD
+412 QLKAKEEWGQD

-432 QIGNKASADM
+432 QAGNKASADM
-442 KEAHKQEENLTSE
+442 KEAHKQEETLTSK
-455 ISKLTGEL
+455 ISKLTDEL

-477 EAIPKEPDLSGNAE
+477 EAIPKEPDFSENAE
-491 YQQILAS
+491 YQQILTS
-498 IKEKQQELNSLDDG
+498 IKEKKQVLNSLDDG
-512 EGAKKQLSEQLSDKK
+512 EEAKKQLSEQLSGKK

-533 NQKIGEANNNVRIDE
+533 NQRIGEVNNNVRIDE

-554 ENQKQYAQSKADAQ
+554 ESQKQYAQSKADAQ

-589 NQYFDGVKVKLFD
+589 NKYFGGVKVKLFD

-608 VVDACIWYAQDKDG
+608 LVDACIWYVQDKDG
-622 NWKKLVG
+622 DWKKLIG

-672 IKADAQLIFLKVAE
+672 IKADAQLIFLKVSE

>member
-1 MRFAGTGICI
+1 M
-11 REQLGGFEVTK
+11 TK

-37 EKKVTFGHRTI
+37 EKKATFGHRTI

-57 TTLADAHMWVFCDK
+57 TTLADAFMWVFCDK

-84 DGRECLPRADIDLLI
+84 DGRECLPRVDIDLVI
-99 DGKPVSVAKFQK
+99 DEKPVSVAKFQK
-111 RTESKL
+111 RTESKP

-157 LMLSHMEIFTGLK
+157 LMLSHMEIFTDLK

-191 IAKKVPDCAELV
+191 IAKTVPDCAELV
-203 PLLETYKADE
+203 PLLENYKADE

-219 ATLKKAEEQLKAVP
+219 ATLKKAEEQLKAIP

-256 ALQEQISDLEKQIAQ
+256 ALQEQISDLETQIVQA
-271 SGNEK
+271 GNEK
-276 AGEIKAELAGLRTKL
+276 AEEIKAELAGLRIKL

-312 VSSLELD
+312 VSTLELD
-319 RNIKTSELNRK
+319 RNVKTSELNRK

-355 PKIKDTEWDNT
+355 PKTKDTEWDNT
-366 ALECVKSETFK
+366 ALECVKSETFN

-412 QLKSKEEWEQD
+412 QLKAKEEWEQD
-423 KKRKLDEVI
+423 KKRKLDEII
-432 QIGNKASADM
+432 QVGNKASADM
-442 KEAHKQEENLTSE
+442 KEAHKQEETLTSE
-455 ISKLTGEL
+455 ISKLAGEL

-512 EGAKKQLSEQLSDKK
+512 KEAKKQLSEKLSGKK
-527 QELAAV
+527 QELAVV
-533 NQKIGEANNNVRIDE
+533 NQRIGEANNNVRIDE

-554 ENQKQYAQSKADAQ
+554 ESQRQYAQSKADAQ

-608 VVDACIWYAQDKDG
+608 VVDACIWYVQDKDG
-622 NWKKLVG
+622 NWKKLIG

-652 VSYPIFVDCA
+652 VNYPIFVDCA

>member
-1 MRFAGTGICI
+1 MKKIEVREI
-11 REQLGGFEVTK
+11 R
-22 VELKEMTLTDFKGQP
+22 LTDFKGQS
-37 EKKVTFGHRTI
+37 EKKIGFGHRTV
-48 VSGPNGCGK
+48 VSGKNGCGK
-57 TTLADAHMWVFCDK
+57 TTLADAFMWVFCDK

-84 DGRECLPRADIDLLI
+84 DGRECLPRVDIDLVI

-111 RTESKL
+111 RTESKP
-117 KDGKPGKVAL
+117 KDGKPGKIAL

-157 LMLSHMEIFTGLK
+157 LMLSHMEIFTDLK
-170 DADARKILFSMS
+170 DADTRKILFSMS

-191 IAKKVPDCAELV
+191 IAKTVPDCAELV

-219 ATLKKAEEQLKAVP
+219 ATLKKAEEQLKAIP

-247 TAELELQKN
+247 VAELELQKN

-271 SGNEK
+271 AGNEK
-276 AGEIKAELAGLRTKL
+276 AGEIKVELAGLRTKL
-291 LEIDSKAKADLLEQ
+291 LEIDSKAKANLLEQ

-312 VSSLELD
+312 VSTLELD

-366 ALECVKSETFK
+366 VLENIESETFN
-377 DADTI
+377 DAEAI

-399 SRFEQKKQERINQ
+399 NGFEQMKQERINQ
-412 QLKSKEEWEQD
+412 QLKVKEEWEQD

-432 QIGNKASADM
+432 QAGNKASAGM
-442 KEAHKQEENLTSE
+442 KEAHKQEETLTSE
-455 ISKLTGEL
+455 ISKLAGEL

-477 EAIPKEPDLSGNAE
+477 EAIPKESDFSENAE
-491 YQQILAS
+491 YQKILTT
-498 IKEKQQELNSLDDG
+498 IKEKEQELNSLDDG
-512 EGAKKQLSEQLSDKK
+512 EEAKKQLSEQLYGKK
-527 QELAAV
+527 QELVAV
-533 NQKIGEANNNVRIDE
+533 NQKIGEANNNIRIDE
-548 QIEKLQ
+548 QIEQLQ
-554 ENQKQYAQSKADAQ
+554 ESQKQYAQNKADAQ

-589 NQYFDGVKVKLFD
+589 NKYFDGVKVKLFD

-608 VVDACIWYAQDKDG
+608 VVDACIWHVQDKDS
-622 NWKKLVG
+622 NWKKLIG

-652 VSYPIFVDCA
+652 MSYPIFVDCA

-686 GDMTVTEI
+686 GDMTVTEV

>member
-1 MRFAGTGICI
+1 MKKIEVRKI
-11 REQLGGFEVTK
+11 R
-22 VELKEMTLTDFKGQP
+22 LTDFKGQS
-37 EKKVTFGHRTI
+37 EKKIGFGHRTV
-48 VSGPNGCGK
+48 VSGKNGCGK

-84 DGRECLPRADIDLLI
+84 DGRECLPRVDIDLLI

-111 RTESKL
+111 RTESKP

-157 LMLSHMEIFTGLK
+157 LMLSHMEIFTDLK

-191 IAKKVPDCAELV
+191 IAKTVPDCAELM

-219 ATLKKAEEQLKAVP
+219 ATLKKAEEQLKAIP
-233 NQIIGMEQSKVDAD
+233 NQIIGMEHSKVDAD

-256 ALQEQISDLEKQIAQ
+256 ALQEQISDLEKQITQA
-271 SGNEK
+271 GNEK

-312 VSSLELD
+312 VSTLELD

-330 ASALEYLRAQKKDL
+330 TSTLESLRAQKKEL

-355 PKIKDTEWDNT
+355 PKIKDAEWDSST
-366 ALECVKSETFK
+366 LESIESETFK

-412 QLKSKEEWEQD
+412 QLKAEEEWEQD

-442 KEAHKQEENLTSE
+442 KEAHKQEETLTSE
-455 ISKLTGEL
+455 ISKLTDEL
-463 EQIKTSLDAENKNL
+463 EQIKTYLDAENKNL
-477 EAIPKEPDLSGNAE
+477 EAIPKEPDFSENAE

-498 IKEKQQELNSLDDG
+498 IKEKQQELNSLDNG
-512 EGAKKQLSEQLSDKK
+512 EEVKKQLSEQLSGKK

-533 NQKIGEANNNVRIDE
+533 NQRIGEANNNVRIDE

-554 ENQKQYAQSKADAQ
+554 ESQKQYAQSKADAQ

-589 NQYFDGVKVKLFD
+589 NKYFDGVKVKLFD

-608 VVDACIWYAQDKDG
+608 VVDACIWYVQDKDG
-622 NWKKLVG
+622 DWKKLIG

-637 KGKIAIMDGLQKFYG
+637 KGKIAIMDELQKFYG

>member
-1 MRFAGTGICI
+1 MKKIEVREI
-11 REQLGGFEVTK
+11 R
-22 VELKEMTLTDFKGQP
+22 LTDFKGQS
-37 EKKVTFGHRTI
+37 EKKIEFGHRTV
-48 VSGPNGCGK
+48 VSGKNGCGK
-57 TTLADAHMWVFCDK
+57 TTLADAHMWEFCDK

-84 DGRECLPRADIDLLI
+84 DGRECLPRVDIDLVI

-111 RTESKL
+111 RTESKP

-157 LMLSHMEIFTGLK
+157 LMLSHMEIFTDLK

-191 IAKKVPDCAELV
+191 IAKTVPDCAELV

-219 ATLKKAEEQLKAVP
+219 ATLKKAEEQLKAIP
-233 NQIIGMEQSKVDAD
+233 NQIIGMEHSKVDAD
-247 TAELELQKN
+247 VAELELQKN
-256 ALQEQISDLEKQIAQ
+256 ALQEQISDLETQIAQ
-271 SGNEK
+271 AGNEK
-276 AGEIKAELAGLRTKL
+276 AGKIKAELAGLRTKL
-291 LEIDSKAKADLLEQ
+291 IEIDSKAKADLSEK

-312 VSSLELD
+312 VSTLELD

-366 ALECVKSETFK
+366 VLENIESETFN
-377 DADTI
+377 DAEAI
-382 CPTCGQNLPPEQ
+382 CPTCGRNLPPEQ

-399 SRFEQKKQERINQ
+399 SGFEQRKQERINQ
-412 QLKSKEEWEQD
+412 QLKAEEEWEQD

-432 QIGNKASADM
+432 QIGNKASSDM
-442 KEAHKQEENLTSE
+442 KEAHKQEETLTSE

-463 EQIKTSLDAENKNL
+463 EQIKTSLDAENKNM
-477 EAIPKEPDLSGNAE
+477 EAIPKEPDFSKNAE

-498 IKEKQQELNSLDDG
+498 IKEKRQELNSLDDG
-512 EGAKKQLSEQLSDKK
+512 KEAKKQLSEKLSGKK
-527 QELAAV
+527 QELAVV

-554 ENQKQYAQSKADAQ
+554 ENQKQYAQNKADAQ

-583 ALEDAV
+583 ALEDTV

-608 VVDACIWYAQDKDG
+608 VVDACIWYVQDKDG
-622 NWKKLVG
+622 NWKKLIG

-652 VSYPIFVDCA
+652 VNYPIFVDCA

-672 IKADAQLIFLKVAE
+672 IKADAQLIFLKVAD
-686 GDMTVTEI
+686 GDMTVTEV

>member
-1 MRFAGTGICI
+1 MKKIEVREI
-11 REQLGGFEVTK
+11 R
-22 VELKEMTLTDFKGQP
+22 LTDFKGQS
-37 EKKVTFGHRTI
+37 EKKIEFGHRTV
-48 VSGPNGCGK
+48 VSGKNGCGK
-57 TTLADAHMWVFCDK
+57 TTLADAHMWEFCDK

-84 DGRECLPRADIDLLI
+84 DGRECLPRVDIDLVI

-111 RTESKL
+111 RTESKP
-117 KDGKPGKVAL
+117 KDGKLGKVAL

-157 LMLSHMEIFTGLK
+157 LMLSHMEIFTDLK

-191 IAKKVPDCAELV
+191 ISKTVPDCAELV

-219 ATLKKAEEQLKAVP
+219 ATLKKAEEQLKAIP
-233 NQIIGMEQSKVDAD
+233 NQIIGMEHSKVDAD
-247 TAELELQKN
+247 VAELELQKN

-271 SGNEK
+271 AGNEK

-312 VSSLELD
+312 VSTLELD

-355 PKIKDTEWDNT
+355 PKIKDAEWDNT
-366 ALECVKSETFK
+366 VLESIKSETFN
-377 DADTI
+377 DTEAI
-382 CPTCGQNLPPEQ
+382 CPTCGRNLPPEQ

-399 SRFEQKKQERINQ
+399 SGFEQMKQERINQ
-412 QLKSKEEWEQD
+412 QLKVKEEWEQD
-423 KKRKLDEVI
+423 KKRKLDEII
-432 QIGNKASADM
+432 QAGNKASAGM
-442 KEAHKQEENLTSE
+442 KEAHKQEEALTSE
-455 ISKLTGEL
+455 ISKLTDEL

-477 EAIPKEPDLSGNAE
+477 EAIPEEPGFSGNAE

-498 IKEKQQELNSLDDG
+498 IKEKKQELNSLDDG
-512 EGAKKQLSEQLSDKK
+512 EEAKKQLSEQLYGKK

-533 NQKIGEANNNVRIDE
+533 NQKIGEVNNNVRIDE

-554 ENQKQYAQSKADAQ
+554 ESQKQYAQNKADAQ

-608 VVDACIWYAQDKDG
+608 VVDACIWYVQDKDG
-622 NWKKLVG
+622 NWKKLIG

-652 VSYPIFVDCA
+652 MSYPIFVDCA

-686 GDMTVTEI
+686 GDMTVTEV

>member
-1 MRFAGTGICI
+1 MKKIEVREI
-11 REQLGGFEVTK
+11 R
-22 VELKEMTLTDFKGQP
+22 LTDFKGQQ
-37 EKKVTFGHRTI
+37 EKKVGFGHRTV
-48 VSGPNGCGK
+48 VSGKNGCGK
-57 TTLADAHMWVFCDK
+57 TTLADAFMWVFCDK

-84 DGRECLPRADIDLLI
+84 DGRECLPRVDIDLVI

-111 RTESKL
+111 RTESKP

-157 LMLSHMEIFTGLK
+157 LMLSHMEIFTDLK

-182 DGAGKSDLE
+182 DGAGKSDLK
-191 IAKKVPDCAELV
+191 IAKTVPDCAELV
-203 PLLETYKADE
+203 PFLETYKADE

-219 ATLKKAEEQLKAVP
+219 ATLKKAEEQLKAIP
-233 NQIIGMEQSKVDAD
+233 NQIIGMEQSKVDTD
-247 TAELELQKN
+247 VAELELQKN
-256 ALQEQISDLEKQIAQ
+256 ALQEQISDLETQIAQ

-330 ASALEYLRAQKKDL
+330 TSALENLRAQKKDL

-366 ALECVKSETFK
+366 ALGNIESETFK
-377 DADTI
+377 DAETI

-412 QLKSKEEWEQD
+412 QLKAKEEWEQD

-432 QIGNKASADM
+432 QAGNKASADM
-442 KEAHKQEENLTSE
+442 KEAHKQEETLTSE
-455 ISKLTGEL
+455 ISKLTDEL

-491 YQQILAS
+491 YQQILTS
-498 IKEKQQELNSLDDG
+498 IKEKEQELNSLDDG
-512 EGAKKQLSEQLSDKK
+512 EEAKKQLSEQLSDKK

-533 NQKIGEANNNVRIDE
+533 NQRIGEANNNVRIDE

-554 ENQKQYAQSKADAQ
+554 ESQKQYAQSKADAQ

-608 VVDACIWYAQDKDG
+608 VVDACIWYVQDKDG
-622 NWKKLVG
+622 NWKKLIG

>member
-1 MRFAGTGICI
+1 MKKIEVREI
-11 REQLGGFEVTK
+11 R
-22 VELKEMTLTDFKGQP
+22 LTDFKGQS
-37 EKKVTFGHRTI
+37 EKKIEFGHRAI
-48 VSGPNGCGK
+48 VSGKNGCGK
-57 TTLADAHMWVFCDK
+57 TTLADAFMWVFCDK

-84 DGRECLPRADIDLLI
+84 DGRECLPRVDIDLVI

-111 RTESKL
+111 RTESKP

-127 SNKYEINGVPKAERD
+127 LNKYEINGVPKAERD

-157 LMLSHMEIFTGLK
+157 LMLSHMEIFTDLK

-191 IAKKVPDCAELV
+191 IAKTVPDCTELA

-219 ATLKKAEEQLKAVP
+219 ATLKKAEEQLKAIP
-233 NQIIGMEQSKVDAD
+233 NQIIGMEHSKVDAD

-256 ALQEQISDLEKQIAQ
+256 VLHEQIADIEKQIAQ

-276 AGEIKAELAGLRTKL
+276 AGEIKAELAGLSTKL
-291 LEIDSKAKADLLEQ
+291 LEIVSKAKADLLEQ

-312 VSSLELD
+312 VSTLELD

-330 ASALEYLRAQKKDL
+330 TSALESLRAQKKEL

-355 PKIKDTEWDNT
+355 PKIKDAEWDSST
-366 ALECVKSETFK
+366 LESIESETFK

-382 CPTCGQNLPPEQ
+382 CPTCGQNLPTEQ

-412 QLKSKEEWEQD
+412 QLKAQEEWEQD

-442 KEAHKQEENLTSE
+442 KEAHKQEETLTSE
-455 ISKLTGEL
+455 ISKLTDEL

-491 YQQILAS
+491 YQQILIS
-498 IKEKQQELNSLDDG
+498 IKEKEQELNSLDDG
-512 EGAKKQLSEQLSDKK
+512 EEAKKQLSEQLSGKK
-527 QELAAV
+527 QELTAV
-533 NQKIGEANNNVRIDE
+533 NQKIGEANNNARIDE

-554 ENQKQYAQSKADAQ
+554 ESQKQYAQSKADAQ

-589 NQYFDGVKVKLFD
+589 NKYFDGVKVKLFD

-608 VVDACIWYAQDKDG
+608 VVDACIWYVQDKDG
-622 NWKKLVG
+622 NWKKLIG

-637 KGKIAIMDGLQKFYG
+637 KGKITIMDDLQKFYG

-662 AELDNSSLAG
+662 AELDNSSLSG
-672 IKADAQLIFLKVAE
+672 IKADAQLILLKVAE
-686 GDMTVTEI
+686 GDMTVTKV

>member
-1 MRFAGTGICI
+1 MKKIEVRKI
-11 REQLGGFEVTK
+11 R
-22 VELKEMTLTDFKGQP
+22 LTDFKGQS
-37 EKKVTFGHRTI
+37 EKKIGFGHRTV
-48 VSGPNGCGK
+48 VSGKNGCGK

-84 DGRECLPRADIDLLI
+84 DGRECLPRVDIDLLI

-111 RTESKL
+111 RTESKP

-157 LMLSHMEIFTGLK
+157 LMLSHMEIFTDLK

-191 IAKKVPDCAELV
+191 IAKTVPDCAELM

-219 ATLKKAEEQLKAVP
+219 ATLKKAEEQLKAIP
-233 NQIIGMEQSKVDAD
+233 NQIIGMEHSKVDAD

-256 ALQEQISDLEKQIAQ
+256 ALQEQISDLEKQITQA
-271 SGNEK
+271 GNEK

-312 VSSLELD
+312 VSTLELD

-330 ASALEYLRAQKKDL
+330 TSTLESLRAQKKEL

-355 PKIKDTEWDNT
+355 PKIKDAEWDSST
-366 ALECVKSETFK
+366 LESIESETFK

-382 CPTCGQNLPPEQ
+382 CPTCGQNLPSEQ

-399 SRFEQKKQERINQ
+399 SSFEQKKQERINQ
-412 QLKSKEEWEQD
+412 QLKAKEEWEQD

-442 KEAHKQEENLTSE
+442 KEAHKQEETLTSE
-455 ISKLTGEL
+455 ISKLTDEL
-463 EQIKTSLDAENKNL
+463 EQIKTYLDAENKNL
-477 EAIPKEPDLSGNAE
+477 EAIPKEPDFSENAE

-498 IKEKQQELNSLDDG
+498 IKEKQQELNSLDNG
-512 EGAKKQLSEQLSDKK
+512 EEVKKQLSEQLSGKK

-533 NQKIGEANNNVRIDE
+533 NQRIGEANNNVRIDE

-554 ENQKQYAQSKADAQ
+554 ESQKQYAQSKADAQ

-589 NQYFDGVKVKLFD
+589 NKYFDGVKVKLFD

-608 VVDACIWYAQDKDG
+608 VVDACIWYVQDKDG
-622 NWKKLVG
+622 DWKKLIG

>member
-1 MRFAGTGICI
+1 MKKIEVREI
-11 REQLGGFEVTK
+11 R
-22 VELKEMTLTDFKGQP
+22 LTDFKGQQ
-37 EKKVTFGHRTI
+37 EKRIEFGHRTV
-48 VSGPNGCGK
+48 VSGKNGCGK
-57 TTLADAHMWVFCDK
+57 TTLADAFMWVFCDK

-84 DGRECLPRADIDLLI
+84 DCRECLTRVDIDIAI

-111 RTESKL
+111 RTESKP

-157 LMLSHMEIFTGLK
+157 LMLSHMEIFTDLK

-191 IAKKVPDCAELV
+191 IAKTVPDCTELA

-219 ATLKKAEEQLKAVP
+219 ATLKKAEEQLKAIP
-233 NQIIGMEQSKVDAD
+233 NQIIGMEHSKVDAD

-256 ALQEQISDLEKQIAQ
+256 VLHEQIADIEKQIAQ

-276 AGEIKAELAGLRTKL
+276 AGEIKAELAGLSTKL
-291 LEIDSKAKADLLEQ
+291 LEIVSKAKADLLEQ

-312 VSSLELD
+312 VSTLELD

-330 ASALEYLRAQKKDL
+330 TSTLESLRAQKKEL

-355 PKIKDTEWDNT
+355 PKIKDAEWDSST
-366 ALECVKSETFK
+366 LESIESETFK

-423 KKRKLDEVI
+423 KKHKLDEVI
-432 QIGNKASADM
+432 QVGNKASADM
-442 KEAHKQEENLTSE
+442 KEAHKQEETLTSE
-455 ISKLTGEL
+455 VSKLIDEL

-477 EAIPKEPDLSGNAE
+477 EAIPKEPDFSENVE
-491 YQQILAS
+491 YQRILTS
-498 IKEKQQELNSLDDG
+498 TKEKQQELNSLDDG
-512 EGAKKQLSEQLSDKK
+512 EEAKKQLSEQLSGKK

-533 NQKIGEANNNVRIDE
+533 NQKIGEVNNNVRIDE

-554 ENQKQYAQSKADAQ
+554 ESQKQYAQSKADAQ

-608 VVDACIWYAQDKDG
+608 VVDACIWYVQDKDG
-622 NWKKLVG
+622 DWKKLIG

>member
-1 MRFAGTGICI
+1 MKKIEI
-11 REQLGGFEVTK
+11 REIR
-22 VELKEMTLTDFKGQP
+22 LTDFKGQL
-37 EKKVTFGHRTI
+37 EKKIEFGHRTV
-48 VSGPNGCGK
+48 VSGKNGCGK
-57 TTLADAHMWVFCDK
+57 TTLADAFMWVFCDK
-71 DYSLKSNPDIRPD
+71 DYNLKNNPDIRPD
-84 DGRECLPRADIDLLI
+84 DGKECLPRADIELVI

-111 RTESKL
+111 RTESKS

-157 LMLSHMEIFTGLK
+157 LMLSHMEIFTDLK

-182 DGAGKSDLE
+182 DGAGKTDLE
-191 IAKKVPDCAELV
+191 IVKTVPDCAELV

-219 ATLKKAEEQLKAVP
+219 ATLKKAEEQLKAIP
-233 NQIIGMEQSKVDAD
+233 NQIIGMENSKVDAD
-247 TAELELQKN
+247 VAELELQKN
-256 ALQEQISDLEKQIAQ
+256 ALQKQISDLEKQIAQ
-271 SGNEK
+271 AGNEK

-312 VSSLELD
+312 VSTLELD
-319 RNIKTSELNRK
+319 RNVKTSELNRK
-330 ASALEYLRAQKKDL
+330 TSDLESLRAQKKEL

-366 ALECVKSETFK
+366 VLESIKSETFN
-377 DADTI
+377 DTEAI
-382 CPTCGQNLPPEQ
+382 CPTCGRNLPPEQ

-399 SRFEQKKQERINQ
+399 SGFEQMKQERINQ
-412 QLKSKEEWEQD
+412 QLKVKEEWEQD

-432 QIGNKASADM
+432 QAGNKASADM
-442 KEAHKQEENLTSE
+442 KEAHKQEETLTSE
-455 ISKLTGEL
+455 ISKLTDEL
-463 EQIKTSLDAENKNL
+463 EQIKTSLDAENENL
-477 EAIPKEPDLSGNAE
+477 EAIPKEPDFSENAE
-491 YQQILAS
+491 YQQILVS
-498 IKEKQQELNSLDDG
+498 IKEKEQELNSLDDS
-512 EGAKKQLSEQLSDKK
+512 EEAKKQLSEQLSGKK

-554 ENQKQYAQSKADAQ
+554 ESQKQYAQNKADAQ

-608 VVDACIWYAQDKDG
+608 VVDACIWYVQDKDG
-622 NWKKLVG
+622 DWKKLIG

-662 AELDNSSLAG
+662 AELDSSSLAG

-686 GDMTVTEI
+686 GDMAVTEV

>member
-1 MRFAGTGICI
+1 MKKIEVREI
-11 REQLGGFEVTK
+11 R
-22 VELKEMTLTDFKGQP
+22 LTDFKGQS
-37 EKKVTFGHRTI
+37 EKKIEFGHRTV
-48 VSGPNGCGK
+48 VSGKNGCGK
-57 TTLADAHMWVFCDK
+57 TTLADAHMWEFCDK

-84 DGRECLPRADIDLLI
+84 DGRECLPRVDIDLVI

-111 RTESKL
+111 RTESKP

-157 LMLSHMEIFTGLK
+157 LMLSHMEIFTDLK

-191 IAKKVPDCAELV
+191 IAKTVPDCAELV

-219 ATLKKAEEQLKAVP
+219 ATLKKAEEQLKAIP

-256 ALQEQISDLEKQIAQ
+256 ALQEQISDLETRIAQ
-271 SGNEK
+271 AGNEK
-276 AGEIKAELAGLRTKL
+276 TEEIKAELAGLRTKL

-312 VSSLELD
+312 VSTLELD

-366 ALECVKSETFK
+366 VLENIESETFN
-377 DADTI
+377 DAEAI
-382 CPTCGQNLPPEQ
+382 CPTCGQNLPTEQ

-412 QLKSKEEWEQD
+412 QLKAQEEWEQD

-432 QIGNKASADM
+432 QAGNKASADM
-442 KEAHKQEENLTSE
+442 KEAHKQEETLTSE
-455 ISKLTGEL
+455 ISKLTDEL
-463 EQIKTSLDAENKNL
+463 EQIKTSLDAENENL
-477 EAIPKEPDLSGNAE
+477 EAIPKEPDFSENAE
-491 YQQILAS
+491 YQQILVS
-498 IKEKQQELNSLDDG
+498 IKEKEQELNSLDDS
-512 EGAKKQLSEQLSDKK
+512 EEAKKQLSEQLSGKK

-533 NQKIGEANNNVRIDE
+533 NQKIGESNNNVRIDE

-554 ENQKQYAQSKADAQ
+554 ESQRQYAQSKADAQ

-589 NQYFDGVKVKLFD
+589 NQYFSGVKVKLFD

-608 VVDACIWYAQDKDG
+608 VVDACIWYVQDKDG
-622 NWKKLVG
+622 DWKKLIG

-637 KGKIAIMDGLQKFYG
+637 KGKISIMDGLQKFYG

-672 IKADAQLIFLKVAE
+672 IKSDAQLIFLKVAE
-686 GDMTVTEI
+686 GDMTVTEV

>member
-1 MRFAGTGICI
+1 MKKIEVREI
-11 REQLGGFEVTK
+11 R
-22 VELKEMTLTDFKGQP
+22 LTDFKGQS
-37 EKKVTFGHRTI
+37 EKKIEFGHRAI
-48 VSGPNGCGK
+48 VSGKNGCGK
-57 TTLADAHMWVFCDK
+57 TTLADAFTWEFCDK

-84 DGRECLPRADIDLLI
+84 DGRECLPRVDIDLVI

-111 RTESKL
+111 RTESKP

-157 LMLSHMEIFTGLK
+157 LMLSHMEIFTDLK

-182 DGAGKSDLE
+182 DDAGKSDLE
-191 IAKKVPDCAELV
+191 IAKTVPDCAELV

-219 ATLKKAEEQLKAVP
+219 ATLKKAEEQLKAIP
-233 NQIIGMEQSKVDAD
+233 NQIIGMEQSKVDTD
-247 TAELELQKN
+247 VAELELQKN
-256 ALQEQISDLEKQIAQ
+256 ALQEQISDIEKQIAQ
-271 SGNEK
+271 AGNEK
-276 AGEIKAELAGLRTKL
+276 SGEIKAELAGLITKL
-291 LEIDSKAKADLLEQ
+291 LETESKAKANLLEQ

-330 ASALEYLRAQKKDL
+330 TSTLESLRVQKKDL

-366 ALECVKSETFK
+366 VLESIKSETFK

-382 CPTCGQNLPPEQ
+382 CPTCGQSLPPEK

-412 QLKSKEEWEQD
+412 QLKAKEEWEQD

-432 QIGNKASADM
+432 EVGNKASADM
-442 KEAHKQEENLTSE
+442 KEAHKQEETLTSE

-477 EAIPKEPDLSGNAE
+477 EAIPKEPDFSGNAE

-498 IKEKQQELNSLDDG
+498 IKEKQQELNSLDNG
-512 EGAKKQLSEQLSDKK
+512 EEAKKQLSEQLFEKK

-533 NQKIGEANNNVRIDE
+533 NQRIGEANNNVRIDE
-548 QIEKLQ
+548 QIAELEASRK
-554 ENQKQYAQSKADAQ
+554 EYSQKKADAQ

-608 VVDACIWYAQDKDG
+608 VVDACIWYVQDKGG

-662 AELDNSSLAG
+662 AELDSSSLAG
-672 IKADAQLIFLKVAE
+672 INADAQLIFLRVAE

>member
-1 MRFAGTGICI
+1 MKKIEVREI
-11 REQLGGFEVTK
+11 R
-22 VELKEMTLTDFKGQP
+22 LTDFKGQS
-37 EKKVTFGHRTI
+37 EKKIEFGHRAI
-48 VSGPNGCGK
+48 VSGKNGCGK
-57 TTLADAHMWVFCDK
+57 TTLADAFMWVFCDK

-84 DGRECLPRADIDLLI
+84 DGRECLPRVDIDLVI

-111 RTESKL
+111 RTESKP

-127 SNKYEINGVPKAERD
+127 LNKYEINGVPKAERD

-157 LMLSHMEIFTGLK
+157 LMLSHMEIFTDLK

-191 IAKKVPDCAELV
+191 IAKTVPDCTELA

-219 ATLKKAEEQLKAVP
+219 ATLKKAEEQLKAIP
-233 NQIIGMEQSKVDAD
+233 NQIIGMEHSKVDAD

-256 ALQEQISDLEKQIAQ
+256 VLHEQIADIEKQIAQ

-276 AGEIKAELAGLRTKL
+276 AGEIKAELAGLSTKL
-291 LEIDSKAKADLLEQ
+291 LEIVSKAKADLLEQ

-312 VSSLELD
+312 VSTLELD

-330 ASALEYLRAQKKDL
+330 TSALESLRAQKKEL

-355 PKIKDTEWDNT
+355 PKIKDAEWDSST
-366 ALECVKSETFK
+366 LESIESETFK

-382 CPTCGQNLPPEQ
+382 CPTCGQNLPTEQ

-412 QLKSKEEWEQD
+412 QLKAQEEWEQD

-442 KEAHKQEENLTSE
+442 KEAHKQEETLTSE
-455 ISKLTGEL
+455 ISKLTDEL

-491 YQQILAS
+491 YQQILIS
-498 IKEKQQELNSLDDG
+498 IKEKEQELNSLDDG
-512 EGAKKQLSEQLSDKK
+512 EEAKKQLSEQLSGKK
-527 QELAAV
+527 HELTAV
-533 NQKIGEANNNVRIDE
+533 NQKIGEANNNARIDE

-554 ENQKQYAQSKADAQ
+554 ESQKQYAQSKADAQ

-589 NQYFDGVKVKLFD
+589 NKYFDGVKVKLFD

-608 VVDACIWYAQDKDG
+608 VVDACIWYVQDKDG
-622 NWKKLVG
+622 NWKKLIG

-637 KGKIAIMDGLQKFYG
+637 KGKITIMDGLQKFYG

-662 AELDNSSLAG
+662 AELDNSSLSG
-672 IKADAQLIFLKVAE
+672 IKADAQLILLKVAE
-686 GDMTVTEI
+686 GDMTVTKV

>member
-1 MRFAGTGICI
+1 MKKIEVREI
-11 REQLGGFEVTK
+11 R
-22 VELKEMTLTDFKGQP
+22 LTDFKGQQ
-37 EKKVTFGHRTI
+37 EKKIEFGHRTA
-48 VSGPNGCGK
+48 VSGKNGCGK
-57 TTLADAHMWVFCDK
+57 TTLADAFMWVFCDK

-84 DGRECLPRADIDLLI
+84 DGRECLPRADIDLVI

-111 RTESKL
+111 RTESKP

-157 LMLSHMEIFTGLK
+157 LMLSHMEIFTDLK

-191 IAKKVPDCAELV
+191 IAKTVLDCAELV
-203 PLLETYKADE
+203 PFLETYKTDE

-219 ATLKKAEEQLKAVP
+219 ATLKKAEEQLKAIP

-271 SGNEK
+271 AGNERSSK
-276 AGEIKAELAGLRTKL
+276 LRAELSDLGVQKYSFESKAHEEISTRKTAIQIKINELRTERNL
-291 LEIDSKAKADLLEQ
+291 KAA
-305 KSSVCNK
+305 
-312 VSSLELD
+312 
-319 RNIKTSELNRK
+319 ELNRET
-330 ASALEYLRAQKKDL
+330 SALVILRAQKKEL

-355 PKIKDTEWDNT
+355 PKIKDTEWDSST
-366 ALECVKSETFK
+366 LESIESETFK
-377 DADTI
+377 DTDTI

-399 SRFEQKKQERINQ
+399 GRFEQKKQERVNQ
-412 QLKSKEEWEQD
+412 QLKAQKEWGQD
-423 KKRKLDEVI
+423 KKHKLDEVI
-432 QIGNKASADM
+432 QTGNKASADM
-442 KEAHKQEENLTSE
+442 KEAHKKEETLTSE
-455 ISKLTGEL
+455 IAGLAERL
-463 EQIKTSLDAENKNL
+463 DQIKTSLDAENKNL
-477 EAIPKEPDLSGNAE
+477 EAIPKEPDFSGNAE
-491 YQQILAS
+491 YQQILTS
-498 IKEKQQELNSLDDG
+498 IKEKQRELNSLDNG
-512 EGAKKQLSEQLSDKK
+512 EEAKKQLSEQLSGKK

-554 ENQKQYAQSKADAQ
+554 ESQKQYAQSKADAQ
-568 MILDELKSLSMAKNT
+568 MILDELKYLSMAKNT

-589 NQYFDGVKVKLFD
+589 KQYFDGVKVKLFD

-608 VVDACIWYAQDKDG
+608 VVDACIWYVQNKDG
-622 NWKKLVG
+622 NWKKLIG

>member
-1 MRFAGTGICI
+1 MRKIEVREI
-11 REQLGGFEVTK
+11 R
-22 VELKEMTLTDFKGQP
+22 LTDFKGQQ
-37 EKKVTFGHRTI
+37 EKKVEFGHRTI
-48 VSGPNGCGK
+48 VSGKNGCGK

-84 DGRECLPRADIDLLI
+84 DGRECLPRVDIDLVI

-111 RTESKL
+111 RTESKP

-157 LMLSHMEIFTGLK
+157 LMLSHMEIFTDLK

-191 IAKKVPDCAELV
+191 IAKTVPDCAELV

-213 IKAMNS
+213 IKVMNN
-219 ATLKKAEEQLKAVP
+219 ATLKKAEEQLKAIP
-233 NQIIGMEQSKVDAD
+233 NQIIGMEQAKVDAD

-256 ALQEQISDLEKQIAQ
+256 ALQEQISDLETQIAQ

-276 AGEIKAELAGLRTKL
+276 AGEIKVELTGLRTRL
-291 LEIDSKAKADLLEQ
+291 LEAESRAKADSLKQ
-305 KSSVCNK
+305 KSLVCNK
-312 VSSLELD
+312 ISALELD
-319 RNIKTSELNRK
+319 RNIKTSELNK
-330 ASALEYLRAQKKDL
+330 KTSALESLRAQKKEL
-344 LEKLQNARTQY
+344 LEKLQSARTQY
-355 PKIKDTEWDNT
+355 PKIKEMEWDNT
-366 ALECVKSETFK
+366 ALDNIESETFK
-377 DADTI
+377 DAETI

-399 SRFEQKKQERINQ
+399 RRFEQKKQERINQ
-412 QLKSKEEWEQD
+412 QLKAQEEWERD

-432 QIGNKASADM
+432 QVGNKASADM
-442 KEAHKQEENLTSE
+442 KEAHKQEEALTSE
-455 ISKLTGEL
+455 ISKLTDEL

-477 EAIPKEPDLSGNAE
+477 EAIPKEPDFSENAE

-498 IKEKQQELNSLDDG
+498 IKEKQQELNSLDNG
-512 EGAKKQLSEQLSDKK
+512 EEAKKQLSEQLSGKK
-527 QELAAV
+527 QELTAV

-554 ENQKQYAQSKADAQ
+554 ESQKQYAQSKADAQ

-608 VVDACIWYAQDKDG
+608 VVDACIWYVQDKDG
-622 NWKKLVG
+622 NWKKLIG

-672 IKADAQLIFLKVAE
+672 IKAYAQLIFLKVAE
-686 GDMTVTEI
+686 GDMTVTKV